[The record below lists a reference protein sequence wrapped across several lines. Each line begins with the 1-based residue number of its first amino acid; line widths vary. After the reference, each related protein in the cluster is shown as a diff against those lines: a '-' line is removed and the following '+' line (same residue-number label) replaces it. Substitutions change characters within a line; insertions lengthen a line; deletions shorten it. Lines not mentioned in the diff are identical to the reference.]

1 MDAVLLGMRTIRSEM
16 RGKRPEDVSVP
27 QFRVLTFLRRREGAS
42 LSDVAEHVGLTL
54 PSMSKA
60 VDGLVKRG
68 LVARETSSYDRRRVT
83 LALTA
88 DGKEA
93 LQAATQATRARIAEM
108 LDTLSPEEQA
118 TVVEAM
124 QILRPLFASYRRCP
138 K

>member
-1 MDAVLLGMRTIRSEM
+1 
-16 RGKRPEDVSVP
+16 
-27 QFRVLTFLRRREGAS
+27 
-42 LSDVAEHVGLTL
+42 
-54 PSMSKA
+54 
-60 VDGLVKRG
+60 
-68 LVARETSSYDRRRVT
+68 